1 MNFCPSDILDE
12 LDIVEL
18 DELDTD
24 TNPDDDEDDDDE
36 DE

>member
-24 TNPDDDEDDDDE
+24 TNPDDDEDEDDE